1 MERNITYESMNA
13 CCVSQSV
20 SQSCQSVLMCVKVEW
35 RNNVSLRKG
44 KNCAILQVKDLIKN
58 IVKFNVQK
66 MLCTLTS
73 CTKHLFEAHKIN
85 NVHRNKLKVYISLKG
100 NKLILVKVHVRCTVC
115 LVHDSCF
122 WIKNIIR
129 GMLLHGGTHRGT

>member
-1 MERNITYESMNA
+1 MINQNFISWVESTDNIRIKMTCHKVIGDRRIWEGILRMNPWMPA
-13 CCVSQSV
+13 VSV

-58 IVKFNVQK
+58 IVKFNVEK
-66 MLCTLTS
+66 MLCALTS
-73 CTKHLFEAHKIN
+73 CAKHLFEAHKII

-100 NKLILVKVHVRCTVC
+100 NKLI
-115 LVHDSCF
+115 CF
-122 WIKNIIR
+122 AN
-129 GMLLHGGTHRGT
+129 